1 MEWEENHY
9 GDDFPS
15 DEPVISFVNPPCSTW
30 MYTDF
35 ERKIDFVCVAVPIIA
50 GSEDVDFT
58 LSPDGT
64 QVEIIYTWPRA
75 IYDSTTIFE
84 EEIRKKTL
92 SFTHP
97 KVHAFCI
104 EMVKNGYSKKSEPQ
118 GRIVIKLPC
127 KVMRQAS
134 SWTKEARSIGATKF
148 AFLEFTA
155 FQKEI
160 FIEEADTSLKF

>member
-1 MEWEENHY
+1 MEWEESHY

-15 DEPVISFVNPPCSTW
+15 DEVTVSFVNAPCSTW

-35 ERKIDFVCVAVPIIA
+35 ERKVDFVCVAVPIIA
-50 GSEDVDFT
+50 GSEDIDFT
-58 LSPDGT
+58 LSSDGT
-64 QVEIIYTWPRA
+64 QLEIAYTWPHA
-75 IYDSTTIFE
+75 IYDATIFYE
-84 EEIRKKTL
+84 EEIRKRKLTI
-92 SFTHP
+92 THP
-97 KVHAFCI
+97 KVHSFCT
-104 EMVKNGYSKKSEPQ
+104 EMVKNGYSKKSKPE

-134 SWTKEARSIGATKF
+134 SWTKEAKRIGDAQV

-160 FIEEADTSLKF
+160 FIEEADTSLQF